1 MLSKSMLGQLTLRKC
16 ACLLLLLLLTGI
28 TRAQPV
34 APAAAPITFTW
45 DSVRQQAS
53 FSNLPKIIY
62 RMQKLDQQMVISLC
76 YISGSSEYCERE
88 DGLEKGSSKREFRDY
103 YQRLVDAIQ
112 KYPAASLTNNDTT
125 QLKSY
130 TDTLYALFRKSIS
143 TDEAILRKQTMGNVP
158 SLTYNDSLSAT
169 IKMQQTVPVY
179 YYDTTQ
185 KIFIKEEKQI
195 QLNNASLYI
204 NDGIIYNISFEIDSA
219 DADKIQVIPGQSFG
233 TRYNLKNNSFVGY
246 MLSRPSYGNRG
257 RFNKDKSIQND
268 IDFLKASSALNLL
281 VLTRDYR
288 KFQEKNIKTD
298 TTGKNTIKDKNVFK
312 RYAILPHE
320 LIHYKRPRSAPNNIF
335 TARET
340 FLNFHSRES
349 FDTARVLKEKSLYS
363 FLNIDLFTD
372 LIGLFGEEK
381 PNGLLQTELKIRFY
395 GFRRP
400 LMQRNP
406 SNVRFIPFDKG
417 ELFFRISKLDNNLRY
432 LDVLKAN
439 DSAQTPYMHMI
450 NLLQY
455 QNTYAGIRANLL
467 DFEYR
472 GGSSALIGE
481 IAFTRTGLRDTLE
494 SAGVKVPRT
503 FSVNT
508 FSLSLGLNFKFRSA
522 SFLDVD
528 IDPRVIWLMPR
539 TGNIQISGSE
549 YSTVFPNSF
558 QPIVG
563 KNFSKA
569 VITLRG
575 MITIN
580 LNDDK
585 TRRILLRGEHFNEMG
600 NTRNN
605 FWTAQIGYSADL
617 NQFIKFN

>member
-1 MLSKSMLGQLTLRKC
+1 MLGQLTLRKC

-103 YQRLVDAIQ
+103 YHRLVDAIQ

-130 TDTLYALFRKSIS
+130 TDTLYALFKKSIS
-143 TDEAILRKQTMGNVP
+143 TDEAILRKQTMGNIT

-169 IKMQQTVPVY
+169 IKMQQAVTVY
-179 YYDTTQ
+179 KFNTKT
-185 KIFIKEEKQI
+185 KIFDSVKGPIHF
-195 QLNNASLYI
+195 NSASLYI
-204 NDGIIYNISFEIDSA
+204 NDGFIYNVSFEIDSG
-219 DADKIQVIPGQSFG
+219 DANRIQVIPGQSFG
-233 TRYNLKNNSFVGY
+233 TRFNLKNNSFVNY
-246 MLSRPSYGNRG
+246 MLSRPSYGNLG
-257 RFNKDKSIQND
+257 RYLEGVSVERDA
-268 IDFLKASSALNLL
+268 DFLKAARRLNLL

-288 KFQEKNIKTD
+288 KFPEKIDTASKTAA
-298 TTGKNTIKDKNVFK
+298 KDQGAIE

-320 LIHYKRPRSAPNNIF
+320 LIHYSRPRSAPNNIF

-340 FLNFHSRES
+340 FLNFNSRAS
-349 FDTARVLKEKSLYS
+349 FDTVRTLKEKSLYS

-400 LMQRNP
+400 IKQKNP
-406 SNVRFIPFDKG
+406 SNVRVVPLDKG
-417 ELFFRISKLDNNLRY
+417 ELFFRLSKLDNNLRY

-439 DSAQTPYMHMI
+439 DSAQTRYMHMI

-455 QNTYAGIRANLL
+455 QNTYAGIRANLI

-472 GGSSALIGE
+472 GGSTAITSE
-481 IAFTRTGLRDTLE
+481 IAFTRTGLRDTME
-494 SAGVKVPRT
+494 TGGVKIPRT
-503 FSVNT
+503 FSINT
-508 FSLSLGLNFKFRSA
+508 FSFSLGANFKFRSA

-528 IDPRVIWLMPR
+528 IDPRVIWLTPR
-539 TGNIQISGSE
+539 TGNVQISGSE
-549 YSTVFPNSF
+549 YSTTFPNTY
-558 QPIVG
+558 QPILG

-569 VITLRG
+569 VFTLRG

-585 TRRILLRGEHFNEMG
+585 TRRIILRGEHFNEMG

>member
-1 MLSKSMLGQLTLRKC
+1 MLSKSMLGQLILRKC

-143 TDEAILRKQTMGNVP
+143 TDEAILRKQAMGNIT

-169 IKMQQTVPVY
+169 IKLQRTVSLY
-179 YYDTTQ
+179 RFDTLQ
-185 KIFIKEEKQI
+185 KIFVKEKKQI
-195 QLNNASLYI
+195 HLNSASLYI
-204 NDGIIYNISFEIDSA
+204 NDGFIYNVSFDIDSA
-219 DADKIQVIPGQSFG
+219 DAEAIRVIPGQSFG
-233 TRYNLKNNSFVGY
+233 TRFNLKNNSFVNY
-246 MLSRPSYGNRG
+246 MVGRPSYGNRG
-257 RFNKDKSIQND
+257 RFLQTITTDKDFR
-268 IDFLKASSALNLL
+268 FLLASRRLNLL
-281 VLTRDYR
+281 VLSRDYR
-288 KFQEKNIKTD
+288 QFSEKTED
-298 TTGKNTIKDKNVFK
+298 TATQTE

-320 LIHYKRPRSAPNNIF
+320 LIHYNRPRSAPNNIF
-335 TARET
+335 TAKET

-349 FDTARVLKEKSLYS
+349 FDTVRVLKEKSLYS

-372 LIGLFGEEK
+372 LIGMFGEEK

-400 LMQRNP
+400 IGQINP
-406 SNVRFIPFDKG
+406 SNVRVVPLNKG
-417 ELFFRISKLDNNLRY
+417 ELFFRLSKLDNNLRY

-439 DSAQTPYMHMI
+439 DSVQTRYMHMI

-455 QNTYAGIRANLL
+455 QNTYAGIRWNWI

-472 GGSSALIGE
+472 GGNAAITSE

-494 SAGVKVPRT
+494 ESGAKIPRT
-503 FSVNT
+503 FSINT
-508 FSLSLGLNFKFRSA
+508 FSFSLGANFKFRSA

-528 IDPRVIWLMPR
+528 IDPRVIWLTPR
-539 TGNIQISGSE
+539 TGNVQISGSE
-549 YSTVFPNSF
+549 YSTTFPNTY
-558 QPIVG
+558 QPILG

-569 VITLRG
+569 VFTLRG

-585 TRRILLRGEHFNEMG
+585 TRRIILRGEHFNEMG